1 MMDAG
6 RRLAFG
12 DFWLD
17 LTSERLWHHDE
28 VAALTPKAFAVL
40 RRLVEDRGQ
49 LVSKEELL
57 RAGWPKTHV
66 SDGVLKVI
74 IVEIRR
80 ALGDDP
86 AAPSFIETV
95 PRRGYRFIGPR
106 ARQAYFQA
114 AVDPRGA
121 LVGRD
126 EVLAQLAD
134 RLASALT
141 GHRRLVFVSGEA
153 GIGKTTVLDAFLARA
168 ASESD
173 LLIARGACLE
183 HYGAAEAYLPV
194 LEALGRLLREPGAER
209 VIRLLRAH
217 APTWLL
223 QLPWLEHRDDREV
236 LRDHSLGI
244 TNERMLREMA
254 EALEAL
260 AAVAPVLLVLE
271 DLHWSDHSTLDL
283 LAMLGRRQEAARLL
297 VVGSY
302 RPVDAIVAAHPLRAL
317 IQELRVRR
325 QCEDIALAFL
335 REPDIAAY
343 LAQRFGGPA
352 LPVELARAVHQL
364 TDGNPLFMVRVVD
377 ELVALRLVEPKDDRW
392 WLSIPI
398 DEIARVVPDS
408 LRALVEKQIDR
419 LPSEMQRLLEAARVL
434 GTEFTSGSL
443 AAGLDLQ
450 ASVIAHRSDE
460 LARHGQYLSTAAL
473 FVRPDR
479 TQVAR
484 YRFTHSLYPHAIA
497 ERVPAGRRLRLHQR
511 VGESIER
518 TYGAQAAAM
527 AGPLAWHFEE
537 AGDYR
542 RAIHY
547 LVLAGEK
554 AAARFA
560 YRDAIRVLEQARSL
574 VRHLAVDDRSG
585 LEVELLQR
593 IGDGHYGR
601 GAWIECAEAYEAA
614 ARAAET
620 GPTSTR
626 VHALR
631 GLIRP
636 YAVLD
641 PDRGIAAIEEA
652 VRLSATLDDPLL
664 HARTELLAAGI
675 RIGYD
680 TWRSKDWEICAAAS
694 ETVQRVSDASP
705 LAFDRVIHAHL
716 QVLRGNYADALETLD
731 ASIPRENES
740 TSIVVPMFALSAKT
754 LALLYS
760 GRFGELMQ
768 LLRSGRDLAEA
779 NGNDPWLFVSR
790 EAWLR
795 TAVLDFAGACELCEG
810 MAARS
815 TAFWRGPSQSIGGV
829 ASGYVALEEG
839 KYDDASRSFA
849 KVLDPKKNSKFFL
862 HWYWRMIAQL
872 GLSDVWLASGNL
884 RKARLAADPFLQFA
898 LATGEPHLDALAWD
912 VDARVA
918 IAEKDAKAAEEKI
931 EKGLA
936 VLEAFEIPTTAW
948 RVHAT
953 RSDLY
958 RQAKN
963 DAAAEVHR
971 ARAEGIILGLA
982 DSFAPDDPVR
992 TAFLAAA
999 PVRRTR
1005 TPASGSDPTRSPTA
1019 RRHDESRSRR
1029 HQRPQP
1035 R

>member
-1 MMDAG
+1 MDTG

-12 DFWLD
+12 DFSLD
-17 LTSERLWHHDE
+17 LASGRLWHCDE

-57 RAGWPKTHV
+57 RAGWAKTHV
-66 SDGVLKVI
+66 SEGVLKVI
-74 IVEIRR
+74 ILEIRR

-106 ARQAYFQA
+106 ARQANGSA
-114 AVDPRGA
+114 AVNPRAA

-126 EVLAQLAD
+126 DVLARLDD
-134 RLASALT
+134 RLAGALA
-141 GHRRLVFVSGEA
+141 GHRQLVFVSGEA
-153 GIGKTTVLDAFLARA
+153 GIGKTSVLDAFLARA
-168 ASESD
+168 ASGLD
-173 LLIARGACLE
+173 LSIARGACLE

-194 LEALGRLLREPGAER
+194 LEALGRLLREPGADR
-209 VIRLLRAH
+209 VIRVLRTH
-217 APTWLL
+217 APTWLA
-223 QLPWLEHRDDREV
+223 QLPWLEHRDEREA
-236 LRDHSLGI
+236 RDHPLGI

-260 AAVAPVLLVLE
+260 SAVIPVVLVLE

-297 VVGSY
+297 VVGGY
-302 RPVDAIVAAHPLRAL
+302 RPVEAIVAAHPLRAL
-317 IQELRVRR
+317 IQGLRVRR

-335 REPDIAAY
+335 REPEIAAY
-343 LAQRFGGPA
+343 LAQRFGGHAFPA
-352 LPVELARAVHQL
+352 ELARALHL
-364 TDGNPLFMVRVVD
+364 RTDGNPLFMVRVVD
-377 ELVALRLVEPKDDRW
+377 ELVALRVLDQKDDRW
-392 WLSIPI
+392 CLRSPI
-398 DEIARVVPDS
+398 GEIARVVPDS

-419 LPSEMQRLLEAARVL
+419 LPSETQRLLEAASVL

-450 ASVIAHRSDE
+450 ASAIEDRCDE
-460 LARHGQYLSTAAL
+460 LARQGQFLSAAPL
-473 FVRPDR
+473 FVRPDS
-479 TQVAR
+479 TQVSR
-484 YRFTHSLYPHAIA
+484 YRFTHGLYPHAIA

-511 VGESIER
+511 VGEWLER
-518 TYGAQAAAM
+518 TYGAQAATM
-527 AGPLAWHFEE
+527 ASPLAWHFGE
-537 AGDYR
+537 AGDHR
-542 RAIHY
+542 RAIRY
-547 LVLAGEK
+547 LVLAAEN

-560 YRDAIRVLEQARSL
+560 YGDAIRVLERARSL
-574 VRHLAVDDRSG
+574 VCHLPADARSG
-585 LEVELLQR
+585 MEVELLQR

-601 GAWIECAEAYEAA
+601 GAWIECANAYEAA

-675 RIGYD
+675 RIAYD
-680 TWRSKDWEICAAAS
+680 TWRSKDWETCAAAS
-694 ETVQRVSDASP
+694 ETIRRASAAP
-705 LAFDRVIHAHL
+705 PVAFDRVIHAHL

-731 ASIPRENES
+731 ASIPTQNES

-754 LALLYS
+754 LALLHS
-760 GRFGELMQ
+760 GRLGELVR
-768 LLRSGRDLAEA
+768 LLRAGRDVAEA

-795 TAVLDFAGACELCEG
+795 TTVLDFAGARELCKE

-815 TAFWRGPSQSIGGV
+815 TPFWRGPSQSIGGV
-829 ASGYVALEEG
+829 ASGYVALDEG
-839 KYDDASRSFA
+839 KYDDAARSFTN
-849 KVLDPKKNSKFFL
+849 VVDPKKTPKFFL

-872 GLSDVWLASGNL
+872 GLSDAWLASRDL
-884 RKARLAADPFLQFA
+884 RKARREADRFLQSA
-898 LATGEPHLDALAWD
+898 LSTDEPNLHALAWD

-918 IAEKDAKAAEEKI
+918 VAEKDWKAAEEKI
-931 EKGLA
+931 GKGLA
-936 VLEAFEIPTTAW
+936 VLHRFEIPTTAW

-953 RSDLY
+953 RSDLH
-958 RQAKN
+958 RLAKD

-971 ARAEGIILGLA
+971 AHAERIVLA
-982 DSFAPDDPVR
+982 LANSFAPGDPVR
-992 TAFLAAA
+992 TAFLATA
-999 PVRRTR
+999 PVRRILAHPSGFGPTQS
-1005 TPASGSDPTRSPTA
+1005 PAA
-1019 RRHDESRSRR
+1019 RRRDVSRSHR
-1029 HQRPQP
+1029 HPRPRP

>member
-57 RAGWPKTHV
+57 RAGWAKTHV

-74 IVEIRR
+74 ILEIRR

-106 ARQAYFQA
+106 ARQANVAA

-134 RLASALT
+134 RLASALA
-141 GHRRLVFVSGEA
+141 GHRQLVFVSGEA
-153 GIGKTTVLDAFLARA
+153 GIGKTSVLDAFLARA
-168 ASESD
+168 ASGPD
-173 LLIARGACLE
+173 LSIARGACFE

-209 VIRLLRAH
+209 IIRVLRTH
-217 APTWLL
+217 APTWLVH
-223 QLPWLEHRDDREV
+223 LPWLKQRDEREV
-236 LRDHSLGI
+236 SRDQSLGM
-244 TNERMLREMA
+244 TNQRMLREMA

-260 AAVAPVLLVLE
+260 SAVTPVLLVLE

-283 LAMLGRRQEAARLL
+283 LAMLGRRQEAAHLL

-302 RPVDAIVAAHPLRAL
+302 RPVEAIMAAHPLRAL
-317 IQELRVRR
+317 VQELRVRG
-325 QCEDIALAFL
+325 QCEEMALAFL
-335 REPDIAAY
+335 REPDVTAY
-343 LAQRFGGPA
+343 LAQRFGGHAFPA
-352 LPVELARAVHQL
+352 ELARAVHQR

-377 ELVALRLVEPKDDRW
+377 ELVALRVLEPMDDRW
-392 WLSIPI
+392 RLKSPI
-398 DEIARVVPDS
+398 GEIARVVPDS
-408 LRALVEKQIDR
+408 LRALVERQIDR
-419 LPSEMQRLLEAARVL
+419 LPSETQRLLEAASVL

-450 ASVIAHRSDE
+450 SSSIEERCDE
-460 LARHGQYLSTAAL
+460 LVRQGQFLSAAPL
-473 FVRPDR
+473 FVRPDS

-511 VGESIER
+511 VAEWLEH

-527 AGPLAWHFEE
+527 ASPLAWHFEG
-537 AGDYR
+537 AGNHR

-547 LVLAGEK
+547 LVLAAEN

-560 YRDAIRVLEQARSL
+560 YADAIRVLEQARSL
-574 VRHLAVDDRSG
+574 VRHLPVDARSG

-593 IGDGHYGR
+593 IGDAHYGR
-601 GAWIECAEAYEAA
+601 GAWTECAEAYEAA

-620 GPTSTR
+620 GLTSTR
-626 VHALR
+626 IHALR

-664 HARTELLAAGI
+664 RARTELLAAGI

-680 TWRSKDWEICAAAS
+680 TWRSTDWETCAAAS
-694 ETVQRVSDASP
+694 EVIQRLSDAPP

-716 QVLRGNYADALETLD
+716 QVLRGNYVDALEILD
-731 ASIPRENES
+731 ASVPRENES

-754 LALLYS
+754 LALLHS
-760 GRFGELMQ
+760 GRLGELVR
-768 LLRSGRDLAEA
+768 LLRAGRELAEA

-795 TAVLDFAGACELCEG
+795 TTVLDFAGARDLCED

-829 ASGYVALEEG
+829 ASGYIALDEG
-839 KYDDASRSFA
+839 KYDDASRRFV
-849 KVLDPKKNSKFFL
+849 KVLDPKETPKFFL

-884 RKARLAADPFLQFA
+884 PKARLAADRFLESA
-898 LATGEPHLDALAWD
+898 LATAEPNLHALAWD

-918 IAEKDAKAAEEKI
+918 MAEKDSKAAEEKI

-936 VLEAFEIPTTAW
+936 VLQTFEIPTTAW
-948 RVHAT
+948 RLHAT
-953 RSDLY
+953 RSALH

-971 ARAEGIILGLA
+971 ARAEGITLA
-982 DSFAPDDPVR
+982 LANSFASDDPVR

-999 PVRRTR
+999 PVRRIR
-1005 TPASGSDPTRSPTA
+1005 TLRFPVA
-1019 RRHDESRSRR
+1019 RRNDESRSSR
-1029 HQRPQP
+1029 HQGPQ
-1035 R
+1035 RK

>member
-1 MMDAG
+1 MDAG

-17 LTSERLWHHDE
+17 LASERLWHRDQ

-57 RAGWPKTHV
+57 RAGWAKTHV
-66 SDGVLKVI
+66 SEGVLKVI
-74 IVEIRR
+74 ILEIRR

-86 AAPSFIETV
+86 TAPSFIETV

-106 ARQAYFQA
+106 GRQANGPE
-114 AVDPRGA
+114 AVNPHGA

-126 EVLAQLAD
+126 EVLAQLDD
-134 RLASALT
+134 RLASALAA
-141 GHRRLVFVSGEA
+141 RRELVFVSGEA
-153 GIGKTTVLDAFLARA
+153 GIGKTSVLDAFLARA
-168 ASESD
+168 ASGPDWS
-173 LLIARGACLE
+173 IARGECLE

-209 VIRLLRAH
+209 VIRVLRTH
-217 APTWLL
+217 APTWLA
-223 QLPWLEHRDDREV
+223 QLPWLEHRDEREAS
-236 LRDHSLGI
+236 RDHPPGI

-254 EALEAL
+254 AALEAL
-260 AAVAPVLLVLE
+260 SAVTPVLLVLE

-283 LAMLGRRQEAARLL
+283 LAMLGRRQEPARLL

-302 RPVDAIVAAHPLRAL
+302 RPVEAIVAAHPLRAL

-325 QCEDIALAFL
+325 QCEEIALAFL
-335 REPDIAAY
+335 REPEIAAY
-343 LAQRFGGPA
+343 LAQRFGGHAFPA
-352 LPVELARAVHQL
+352 ELARALQQR
-364 TDGNPLFMVRVVD
+364 TDGNPLFMGRVVD
-377 ELVALRLVEPKDDRW
+377 ELVALRVLERKDDRW
-392 WLSIPI
+392 ELRRPVG
-398 DEIARVVPDS
+398 EIARVVPDS

-419 LPSEMQRLLEAARVL
+419 LPSETQRLLEAASVL

-443 AAGLDLQ
+443 AAGLDMQ
-450 ASVIAHRSDE
+450 PSVIEDRCDE
-460 LARHGQYLSTAAL
+460 LARQGQFLSAAPL
-473 FVRPDR
+473 FVRPDS

-511 VGESIER
+511 VGEWLER
-518 TYGAQAAAM
+518 LYGAQAAAM
-527 AGPLAWHFEE
+527 ASSLAWHFEE
-537 AGDYR
+537 AGDHR
-542 RAIHY
+542 RAVHY
-547 LVLAGEK
+547 LVLAAEK

-560 YRDAIRVLEQARSL
+560 YGDAIRLLEQARSL
-574 VRHLAVDDRSG
+574 VRHLPADARSG
-585 LEVELLQR
+585 MEVELLQR

-601 GAWIECAEAYEAA
+601 GAWIECANAYEAA
-614 ARAAET
+614 ARAAES
-620 GPTSTR
+620 GPISTR

-675 RIGYD
+675 RIAYD
-680 TWRSKDWEICAAAS
+680 TWRSKDWETCAAAS
-694 ETVQRVSDASP
+694 ETIQRVSEAP
-705 LAFDRVIHAHL
+705 PVAFDRVIHAHL

-731 ASIPRENES
+731 ASIPTQNES

-760 GRFGELMQ
+760 GRLGELVR
-768 LLRSGRDLAEA
+768 LLRTGRDLAEA

-795 TAVLDFAGACELCEG
+795 TTVLDFVGARELCEE

-829 ASGYVALEEG
+829 ASGYVALDEG
-839 KYDDASRSFA
+839 KYGDASRSFA
-849 KVLDPKKNSKFFL
+849 RVLDPKKTPKFFL

-872 GLSDVWLASGNL
+872 GLSDAWLASGDL
-884 RKARLAADPFLQFA
+884 RKARREADRFLQSA
-898 LATGEPHLDALAWD
+898 LSTAEPNLHALAWD
-912 VDARVA
+912 VDARVTV
-918 IAEKDAKAAEEKI
+918 AEKDWKAAEEKI

-936 VLEAFEIPTTAW
+936 VLHQFEIPTTAW

-971 ARAEGIILGLA
+971 ARAERIVLA
-982 DSFAPDDPVR
+982 LANSFAPDDPVR

-999 PVRRTR
+999 TVRRIR
-1005 TPASGSDPTRSPTA
+1005 TN
-1019 RRHDESRSRR
+1019 ESRSHR
-1029 HQRPQP
+1029 HQRPRP

>member
-1 MMDAG
+1 MDAG

-17 LTSERLWHHDE
+17 LTSERLWHRDE

-66 SDGVLKVI
+66 SEGVLKVI
-74 IVEIRR
+74 ILEIRR

-86 AAPSFIETV
+86 AAPSFIETA

-106 ARQAYFQA
+106 ARQANVAA

-134 RLASALT
+134 RLASALA

-153 GIGKTTVLDAFLARA
+153 GIGKTMVLDAFLARA

-173 LLIARGACLE
+173 SLVARGACLE

-194 LEALGRLLREPGAER
+194 LEALGRLLREPGAEQ
-209 VIRLLRAH
+209 VIRVLRTH
-217 APTWLL
+217 APTWLA

-260 AAVAPVLLVLE
+260 SAITPVLLVLE

-283 LAMLGRRQEAARLL
+283 LAMLGRRQEPARLL
-297 VVGSY
+297 VVGTY

-317 IQELRVRR
+317 TQELRVRR
-325 QCEDIALAFL
+325 QCEDIALGFL
-335 REPDIAAY
+335 REPDISAY
-343 LAQRFGGPA
+343 LAQRFGGHA
-352 LPVELARAVHQL
+352 LPAELARAVHQR

-377 ELVALRLVEPKDDRW
+377 ELVALRVLEPTDDRW
-392 WLSIPI
+392 RLRSPI
-398 DEIARVVPDS
+398 GEIARVVPDS

-419 LPSEMQRLLEAARVL
+419 LPSESQRLLEAASVL

-450 ASVIAHRSDE
+450 PSVIEDRCDE
-460 LARHGQYLSTAAL
+460 LARHGQFLSAAAL

-511 VGESIER
+511 VGEWIER

-527 AGPLAWHFEE
+527 AGPLAWHFEG

-542 RAIHY
+542 RAIRY
-547 LVLAGEK
+547 LVLAAENAG
-554 AAARFA
+554 ARFA
-560 YRDAIRVLEQARSL
+560 YRDAIRMLEQARSL
-574 VRHLAVDDRSG
+574 VRHLPADARNG

-601 GAWIECAEAYEAA
+601 GAWMECAEAYEAA

-626 VHALR
+626 IHALR

-675 RIGYD
+675 RIAYD
-680 TWRSKDWEICAAAS
+680 TWRAKDWDISAAAS
-694 ETVQRVSDASP
+694 ETIRRLSDAPP
-705 LAFDRVIHAHL
+705 LAFDRVIYAHL

-740 TSIVVPMFALSAKT
+740 TSIVVPMFALSGKT
-754 LALLYS
+754 LALLHS
-760 GRFGELMQ
+760 GRLGELVQ
-768 LLRSGRDLAEA
+768 LLRSGRGLAEA
-779 NGNDPWLFVSR
+779 KGNDPWLFVSR

-795 TAVLDFAGACELCEG
+795 TAVLDFAGARDLCEG

-815 TAFWRGPSQSIGGV
+815 AAFWRGPSQSIGGV

-839 KYDDASRSFA
+839 RYDDASRSFA
-849 KVLDPKKNSKFFL
+849 RVLDPAKNSKFFL
-862 HWYWRMIAQL
+862 HWYWRLIAQL
-872 GLSDVWLASGNL
+872 GLTDVWLASGKL
-884 RKARLAADPFLQFA
+884 RKARLAADRFLQSA
-898 LATGEPHLDALAWD
+898 LATAEPNLHALAWD

-918 IAEKDAKAAEEKI
+918 MAEKDAKTADEKI
-931 EKGLA
+931 GKGLA
-936 VLEAFEIPTTAW
+936 VLQAFEIPTTAW

-971 ARAEGIILGLA
+971 ARAEGIILALA
-982 DSFAPDDPVR
+982 NSFAPDDPVR

-999 PVRRTR
+999 PVRRIR
-1005 TPASGSDPTRSPTA
+1005 MHPSGSDPTRSRAA
-1019 RRHDESRSRR
+1019 RRHDESRRLR
-1029 HQRPQP
+1029 HQRPHP